1 MASFAETFEPDR
13 LPGMPFALHFTP
25 AEWRL
30 IIEDPD
36 FLVGLGNAWA
46 PRNFF
51 SIASSRISQIVR
63 PAGK

>member
-1 MASFAETFEPDR
+1 MARFASTFEPDR
-13 LPGMPFALHFTP
+13 LPGQAFALHFTP

-46 PRNFF
+46 PRRLWGL
-51 SIASSRISQIVR
+51 AVKIVPDHR
-63 PAGK
+63 FG